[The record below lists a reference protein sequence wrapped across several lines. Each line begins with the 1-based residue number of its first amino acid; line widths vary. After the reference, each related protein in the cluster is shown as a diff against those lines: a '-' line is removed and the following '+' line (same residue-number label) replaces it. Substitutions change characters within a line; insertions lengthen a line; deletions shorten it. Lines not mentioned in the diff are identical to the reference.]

1 MLQLQR
7 AQQIMQSQQ
16 KFASSRA
23 NILSKN
29 SQKLTFQPPKPKAK
43 VTETVTLDDD
53 DSDEVAEVM
62 DEDDND
68 GEEIVME
75 GNPEIEV
82 IEVDPLL

>member
-7 AQQIMQSQQ
+7 VRQLAMATQQN
-16 KFASSRA
+16 ATSRA

-53 DSDEVAEVM
+53 DDDDVTEVM
-62 DEDDND
+62 EADDND
-68 GEEIVME
+68 GEEIVMD

-82 IEVDPLL
+82 IEVDPLM

>member
-7 AQQIMQSQQ
+7 AQQIMASQQ
-16 KFASSRA
+16 KIASSRA

-53 DSDEVAEVM
+53 DDDVTEVM

-68 GEEIVME
+68 GGEEIVMD
-75 GNPEIEV
+75 GDPEIEV
-82 IEVDPLL
+82 IERDPLM

>member
-7 AQQIMQSQQ
+7 VRQIAMASQQ
-16 KFASSRA
+16 NATSRA

-53 DSDEVAEVM
+53 DDDVTEVT
-62 DEDDND
+62 DDD
-68 GEEIVME
+68 DGGEEIVMD